1 MLELT
6 IKIKDID
13 YKSAIETLKP
23 IIDERMNDAAF
34 WKKWL
39 VKGGIW
45 TVKKIPKHTID
56 AIIAKIINS
65 NSDKIARAL
74 CKEATKKNI
83 NVTIENIL
91 AKCKKDN

>member
-13 YKSAIETLKP
+13 YKSTIETLKP
-23 IIDERMNDAAF
+23 IIDEKMNEEAF

-45 TVKKIPKHTID
+45 TVKKIPQHNID
-56 AIIAKIINS
+56 AIIAKVINS
-65 NSDKIARAL
+65 NSDKIVQAL
-74 CKEATKKNI
+74 CKEVTKKNI
-83 NVTIENIL
+83 NVTIESIL
-91 AKCKKDN
+91 AKYKKDN